1 METEKLNNQILI
13 TNMNKDLTKIMCCG
27 MLCILNI
34 AGCTTTDLKCPQQ
47 EELHEVVFHA
57 GWEPETK
64 TVLQEDG
71 SVWWSPGDE
80 ISLFVGDGDNGGYK
94 LTSTNSEPSAATDFV
109 GNIRKKS
116 STETYTAIY
125 PYNEANTVDGN
136 TIHTVLPIIQT
147 AKDGAFEKDNFVSI
161 ARSDNET
168 LYFRNFCSG
177 IKFSVKNSGIKKI
190 VIATRDSSSIT
201 GGLSYN
207 IESGDG
213 QFDSDASSEVTVNA
227 PSESGFEV
235 GKFYYAVLFPFKNDS
250 GVDITY
256 STEDKTA
263 TLECPAPIEFKRG
276 VFKRL
281 YEKDATLQFH
291 GSKAVFKTNVILPEG
306 VDKTLI
312 TQAVFLTHNGT
323 KTATVIPCSVEE
335 GYEPIYFELDGTVA
349 KYYTTASTIEIRTAW
364 GMFDGWKSIKELD
377 LSMFNTKQT
386 SSDFSQMFAHCNAL
400 EELNISTFD
409 TENISFFSNM
419 FLGCSS
425 LKSLDVSSFDTSN
438 AKTLYGMF
446 SGCKQLRSLDVSG
459 FVTSL
464 VTDFGYMFYECYNLD
479 HIDVSQFDLGS
490 AENVSDMFCS
500 CYSLSDINT
509 HNWKSS
515 KIVDMNSMFT
525 DCRSVSSL
533 DLSGLELSNVNNM
546 QLMFR
551 GCSNLSDLK
560 LSKIGTPHLITWG
573 LSWMFADC
581 QKLKALDLSNFD
593 TSDVEDFS
601 LVFYQCYNLKSL
613 NLNGWNTSNATNMK
627 WMFLGCSSL
636 QNIDLSMFDT
646 SKVTDM
652 DKLFSGCSSL
662 EKLDLSN
669 WKTSNVTDMSC
680 AFEGCRNLEAL
691 DISSFSSDHLS
702 DVYAMFGYTHKL
714 SAINMGDFNI
724 SSLSIQNTF
733 FEMAKNTPHCY
744 IRCTESQ
751 KTAIEPNLNNLEKI
765 VWITDGSAL
774 PDDISS
780 IDESLYYS
788 TDYSKD
794 KTVKV
799 LQKAS
804 EGAGVDLILIG
815 DGYSDRMIESGE
827 YDCDME
833 RTVESIFLYEP
844 FKSFRHLFN
853 IYIAYAVSENE
864 VIGKSTVFDSY
875 ATRATVGHIGS
886 NDSQRILSYSMNA
899 SGKGDPRDVATI
911 VVLNSEVSD
920 GVCINFLH
928 TSHVAGSDYHS
939 DPNWDDYHGG
949 NGYAVVS
956 GPKQDGYEETVIHE
970 FGHMFGKLADEYIND
985 GDDYQGISEQEKLN
999 LQEFFPY
1006 GMNKNIDVTD
1016 DPASIKWS
1024 HFLSDSRYS
1033 NSGTGI
1039 FEGANQYRTGVW
1051 RPSENSIMRNMS
1063 GQFNAPSREAIYYR
1077 IHKLAYGKDWQYN
1090 FEDFVQWDLKNIQSE
1105 TKASVQSVPYPARV
1119 NERKPFF
1126 KMEKIHDNDG
1136 REMIRMI
1143 MN

>member
-1 METEKLNNQILI
+1 MKTISLKKTLWVVLLSFLFI
-13 TNMNKDLTKIMCCG
+13 
-27 MLCILNI
+27 
-34 AGCTTTDLKCPQQ
+34 GCVKEVEQQQPQG
-47 EELHEVVFHA
+47 ELHEVVFHA
-57 GWEPETK
+57 GWAPETK
-64 TVLQEDG
+64 TVLQDDG

-80 ISLFVGDGDNGGYK
+80 ISLFVGDGNNGGYK
-94 LTSTNSEPSAATDFV
+94 LASTNDEPSATADFI

-125 PYNEANTVDGN
+125 PYNEANKVDGN
-136 TIHTVLPIIQT
+136 TIHTVIPAIQT
-147 AKDGAFEKDNFVSI
+147 AKEGTFEQKAFVSI
-161 ARSDNET
+161 ARSDNEN
-168 LYFRNFCSG
+168 LYFRNLCSG
-177 IKFSVKNSGIKKI
+177 IKFSVKNTGIKKI
-190 VIATRDSSSIT
+190 VISTRDDASIA
-201 GGLSYN
+201 GGVSYS
-207 IESGDG
+207 IDSGNWR
-213 QFDSDASSEVTVNA
+213 FDSDASPKVTVKA
-227 PSESGFEV
+227 PSVSGFEV
-235 GKFYYAVLFPFKNDS
+235 GKFYYAVLFPFKNDL

-256 STEDKTA
+256 CMEDKIA
-263 TLECPAPIEFKRG
+263 VFEYQMPIEFKRG

-281 YEKDATLQFH
+281 YEKDADLQFH
-291 GSKAVFKTNVILPEG
+291 GSKAIFKTNEILPEG
-306 VDKTLI
+306 VDKEHI
-312 TQAVFLTHNGT
+312 TQALFLTCNDT
-323 KTATVIPCSVEE
+323 KTETIIPCSVEE

-349 KYYTTASTIEIRTAW
+349 KYYTNASTIEIRTAW
-364 GMFDGWKSIKELD
+364 EMFYGWKSIKKLD
-377 LSMFNTKQT
+377 LSMFNTEQ
-386 SSDFSQMFAHCNAL
+386 SMGYSQMFAYCNAL
-400 EELNISTFD
+400 ENLNISAFN
-409 TENISFFSNM
+409 TENGSSFGNM
-419 FLGCSS
+419 FLDCFS
-425 LKSLDVSSFDTSN
+425 LKSLDVSSFNTSN
-438 AKTLYGMF
+438 ARSLYGMF
-446 SGCKQLRSLDVSG
+446 SGCKQLRTLDVSG
-459 FVTSL
+459 FKTSSVTA
-464 VTDFGYMFYECYNLD
+464 FGYMFYDCHNLA
-479 HIDVSQFDLGS
+479 HIDVSKFDLSS
-490 AENVSDMFCS
+490 AEDVSDMFYR
-500 CYSLSDINT
+500 CYLLSDIDT
-509 HNWKSS
+509 QNWKSS
-515 KIVDMNSMFT
+515 KIINMNRMFT

-533 DLSGLELSNVNNM
+533 DLSGLELSRVNNM
-546 QLMFR
+546 SSMFS

-593 TSDVEDFS
+593 TSDVENFG

-613 NLNGWNTSNATNMK
+613 NLNGWNTSNATDMK

-636 QNIDLSMFDT
+636 QNVDLSMFDT
-646 SKVTDM
+646 SKVTNM
-652 DKLFSGCSSL
+652 NKLFNGCSSL

-669 WKTSNVTDMSC
+669 WNTSNVTDMSG
-680 AFEGCRNLEAL
+680 AFEGCRNLEVL
-691 DISSFSSDHLS
+691 DISGFSSDHLS

-714 SAINMGDFNI
+714 SAINMGDLDI
-724 SSLSIQNTF
+724 SSLSMENTF
-733 FEMAKNTPHCY
+733 YEMAKNTPHCY

-751 KTAIEPNLNNLEKI
+751 KVAIEPNLNNSEKI
-765 VWITDGSAL
+765 VWITDASSL

-799 LQKAS
+799 LQKSS
-804 EGAGVDLILIG
+804 EGAGVDLVLMG

-827 YDCDME
+827 YDRDME
-833 RTVESIFLYEP
+833 RAVESIFQYEP

-886 NDSQRILSYSMNA
+886 NDSQRIFSYSMNV

-920 GVCINFLH
+920 GVCINFLQ
-928 TSHVAGSDYHS
+928 TSHVAGSDYRS

-949 NGYAVVS
+949 HGYAVVS

-970 FGHMFGKLADEYIND
+970 FGHMFGKLADEYVND
-985 GDDYQGISEQEKLN
+985 GDDYQSISEQEKLN

-1016 DPASIKWS
+1016 APSSIKWS

-1090 FEDFVQWDLKNIQSE
+1090 FEDFVQWDFKNIQSE
-1105 TKASVQSVPYPARV
+1105 SKASAQSIPYPARV
-1119 NERKPFF
+1119 NDRKPFF
-1126 KMEKIHDNDG
+1126 KMEKIRDNDG

>member
-1 METEKLNNQILI
+1 MPNNVDMKKNYLYISIVTTIALSLLLCGCAKEVEQLQPQEKLH
-13 TNMNKDLTKIMCCG
+13 K
-27 MLCILNI
+27 
-34 AGCTTTDLKCPQQ
+34 
-47 EELHEVVFHA
+47 VVFYA
-57 GWEPETK
+57 GWAPETK

-80 ISLFVGDGDNGGYK
+80 ISLFVGDGNNGGYK
-94 LTSTNSEPSAATDFV
+94 LASTNDEPSATADFI

-125 PYNEANTVDGN
+125 PYNEANKVDGN
-136 TIHTVLPIIQT
+136 TIHTVIPAIQT
-147 AKDGAFEKDNFVSI
+147 AKEGTFEQKAFVSI
-161 ARSDNET
+161 ARSDNEN
-168 LYFRNFCSG
+168 LYFRNLCSG
-177 IKFSVKNSGIKKI
+177 IKFSVKNAGIKKV
-190 VIATRDSSSIT
+190 VISTRDGASIA
-201 GGLSYN
+201 GGVSYSIDSWN
-207 IESGDG
+207 C
-213 QFDSDASSEVTVNA
+213 QFDSDASSKITVNA
-227 PSESGFEV
+227 PSEAGFEI

-250 GVDITY
+250 GVDITFC
-256 STEDKTA
+256 TEDKTA
-263 TLECPAPIEFKRG
+263 VFEYQMPIEFKRG

-281 YEKDATLQFH
+281 YEKDADLQFH
-291 GSKAVFKTNVILPEG
+291 GSKAIFKTNIILPEG

-312 TQAVFLTHNGT
+312 TQAIFLTCNDT

-349 KYYTTASTIEIRTAW
+349 KYYTNAPTIELRTARN
-364 GMFDGWKSIKELD
+364 MFDGWKSVSNLD
-377 LSMFNTKQT
+377 LSSFNTDKV
-386 SSDFSQMFAHCNAL
+386 SDFCMTFYDCSTL
-400 EELNISTFD
+400 EEVNISTFN
-409 TENISFFSNM
+409 TEKGSNFGGMFS
-419 FLGCSS
+419 GCSS
-425 LKSLDVSSFDTSN
+425 LKSLDVSSFNTSN
-438 AKTLYGMF
+438 AILLNGMF
-446 SGCKQLRSLDVSG
+446 MGCKQLKKLDVSS

-464 VTDFGYMFYECYNLD
+464 VTNFWGMFADCRSLD
-479 HIDVSQFDLGS
+479 HVDVSKFDLSS
-490 AENVSDMFCS
+490 AENVNEMFRG
-500 CYSLSDINT
+500 CYLLSNIDT

-515 KIVDMNSMFT
+515 KIVNMNSMFI

-546 QLMFR
+546 STMFY
-551 GCSNLSDLK
+551 GCSNLADLK
-560 LSKIGTPHLITWG
+560 LSKDTPHLIAWG
-573 LSWMFADC
+573 LSGMFADC
-581 QKLKALDLSNFD
+581 QKLKSLDLSNFD
-593 TSDVEDFS
+593 TSNVNDFS
-601 LVFYQCYNLKSL
+601 IVFHQCFNLKSL

-636 QNIDLSMFDT
+636 QNVDLSMFDT
-646 SKVTDM
+646 SKVTNM
-652 DKLFSGCSSL
+652 NKLFSGCSSL
-662 EKLDLSN
+662 KKLDLSN
-669 WKTSNVTDMSC
+669 WNTSNVTDMSG
-680 AFEGCRNLEAL
+680 AFEGCRNLEVL
-691 DISSFSSDHLS
+691 DISGFSSDHLS

-714 SAINMGDFNI
+714 SAINMGDLDI
-724 SSLSIQNTF
+724 SSLSMENTF
-733 FEMAKNTPHCY
+733 YEMAKNTPHCY

-751 KTAIEPNLNNLEKI
+751 KVAIEPNLNNSEKI

-799 LQKAS
+799 LQKS
-804 EGAGVDLILIG
+804 SKGVGVDLVLMG
-815 DGYSDRMIESGE
+815 DGYSDRMIASGE

-833 RTVESIFLYEP
+833 RTVESIFQYEP

-853 IYIAYAVSENE
+853 IYITYAVSENE
-864 VIGKSTVFDSY
+864 VIGKSTAFDSY
-875 ATRATVGHIGS
+875 DTRATVGHIGS
-886 NDSQRILSYSMNA
+886 NDLQRAHSYSMNA
-899 SGKGDPRDVATI
+899 SGKGDPRDVAMI
-911 VVLNSEVSD
+911 VVLNSEVRD

-928 TSHVAGSDYHS
+928 ASAEGEVFDYHN

-956 GPKQDGYEETVIHE
+956 GPKQDGYEEIVIHE
-970 FGHMFGKLADEYIND
+970 FGHMFGKLADEYVND
-985 GDDYQGISEQEKLN
+985 GDDYQSISAQEKLN
-999 LQEFFPY
+999 LQNFFPY

-1016 DPASIKWS
+1016 APSSIKWS

-1077 IHKLAYGKDWQYN
+1077 IHKLAYGKNWQYN

-1105 TKASVQSVPYPARV
+1105 SKTSAQSIPYPARV
-1119 NERKPFF
+1119 NDRKPFF
-1126 KMEKIHDNDG
+1126 KMEKVRDNDG